1 MTQNVDSRLLSG
13 VYVLHSGIKA
23 AIQARERGFTQQHLT
38 QNLRFKDVTW
48 GGTNQNPHYWAKNEG
63 FWSFQGG
70 VPSAG
75 HGWRPTCMRTS
86 QNGTP
91 PVRRMGFVSWLSG
104 LSIGI

>member
-63 FWSFQGG
+63 FGSFQGG
-70 VPSAG
+70 GA
-75 HGWRPTCMRTS
+75 
-86 QNGTP
+86 
-91 PVRRMGFVSWLSG
+91 VRRSRVAPHVHAHVTEWHAARPKNGVC
-104 LSIGI
+104 